1 MFLAGHYKLDGEII
15 SYDPL
20 SNIKYPPIEFSGR
33 DFATHR
39 TEFLNDIIKINTI
52 PLYRISHASAST
64 LSRHNTGRFYVNTFH
79 QQ

>member
-1 MFLAGHYKLDGEII
+1 MFLAGHYKLHGGRI

-20 SNIKYPPIEFSGR
+20 SNIKYPLIEFSGR